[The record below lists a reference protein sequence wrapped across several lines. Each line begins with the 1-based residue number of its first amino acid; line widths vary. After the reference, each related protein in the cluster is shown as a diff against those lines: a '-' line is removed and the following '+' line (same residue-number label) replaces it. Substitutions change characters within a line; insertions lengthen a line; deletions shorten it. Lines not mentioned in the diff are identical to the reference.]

1 MASTSPVAAKPGR
14 PRDPGA
20 DDRILRAVVDELA
33 AAGVA
38 GFRINS
44 VAARAKVA
52 KRTLYAR
59 WTERDDL
66 ILAGLSTLLVHVHPP
81 RTGSLEHD
89 LRLLFDATADALDSP
104 RWLIAA
110 RCSLELPDY
119 PELYAMF
126 QRDCIDQPL
135 AVVED
140 VLHDAQ
146 QRGEVRTGIDRS
158 VAAETFVHS
167 LLGFSTHIAR
177 LRGASAHSV
186 REQFLDLFLHG
197 VRADTALPLHR
208 PT

>member
-1 MASTSPVAAKPGR
+1 MASTSQVAGKPGR
-14 PRDPGA
+14 PRDQGA
-20 DDRILRAVVDELA
+20 DDRILQAVVDELA
-33 AAGVA
+33 EAGIA

-66 ILAGLSTLLVHVHPP
+66 ILAGLSTLGVHLRSP
-81 RTGSLEHD
+81 RTGSLESD
-89 LRLLFDATADALDSP
+89 LRLLFDATAEALDSP

-110 RCSLELPDY
+110 RCSLELPEY

-140 VLHDAQ
+140 VLYDAQ
-146 QRGEVRTGIDRS
+146 RRGELRSGVDRS
-158 VAAETFVHS
+158 VAAETFASS
-167 LLGFSTHIAR
+167 LAGFSTHIAR
-177 LRGASAHSV
+177 LRGVSAYKV
-186 REQFLDLFLHG
+186 REQFLDLFLHA
-197 VRADTALPLHR
+197 VRADTGSY
-208 PT
+208 